1 MSSISSKVSYLNGL
15 VDGLG
20 LEAGSKEGR
29 IIKEIVVIL
38 QSISEEIEE
47 IKDAQRDMQEYI
59 DVLDEDLTNI
69 EDELYDEDDS
79 YEDIED
85 FIDMTCDS
93 CGETIYIDSNI
104 LESRHSIA
112 CPNCYKEIEF
122 KSNSHVECDD
132 DCDC

>member
-20 LEAGSKEGR
+20 LEEGSKEGR

-38 QSISEEIEE
+38 QSISEEIDE
-47 IKDAQRDMQEYI
+47 IKDAQKDMQEYI

-93 CGETIYIDSNI
+93 CGETIYVDSNI
-104 LESRHSIA
+104 LENRHNIA
-112 CPNCYKEIEF
+112 CPNCHKEIEF
-122 KSNSHVECDD
+122 KSSCCSDCDD